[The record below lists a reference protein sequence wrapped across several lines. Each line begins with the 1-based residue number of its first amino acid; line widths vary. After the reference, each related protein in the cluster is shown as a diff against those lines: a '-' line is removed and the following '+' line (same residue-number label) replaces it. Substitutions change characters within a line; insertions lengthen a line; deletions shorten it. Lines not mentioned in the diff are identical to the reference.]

1 MNNLFIELFL
11 ATSILT
17 LFSSRLYSLF
27 GWYLLNSLML
37 SLVALTIGFQSG
49 DHSMMISGG
58 ITMFLKVIIVPYVLK
73 SLSEKHKLSRQIAP
87 NIKSQYSVLLIPAM
101 LVFTFYLAEPIVEV
115 MSHHANY
122 IAIGVSSMFFALLL
136 IIQQSTIMPKIVG
149 FLMLENSIFLLG
161 TTATD
166 GMPLEIEFGIFL
178 DFLMTIVIIILAFEK
193 EEVQA

>member
-1 MNNLFIELFL
+1 N
-11 ATSILT
+11 
-17 LFSSRLYSLF
+17 
-27 GWYLLNSLML
+27 
-37 SLVALTIGFQSG
+37 
-49 DHSMMISGG
+49 
-58 ITMFLKVIIVPYVLK
+58 YV
-73 SLSEKHKLSRQIAP
+73 
-87 NIKSQYSVLLIPAM
+87 
-101 LVFTFYLAEPIVEV
+101 
-115 MSHHANY
+115 
-122 IAIGVSSMFFALLL
+122 AIGVSSMFFALLL